1 MHFTVHNNELKE
13 TSSNL
18 STLIQTDIVK
28 VTLAQGKDNIITVQR
43 DTDIWTPFLITD
55 GEYGTFN
62 AVTNFWKSDNG
73 GKIAIYSQSGIT
85 DRNVTI
91 CYIKA
96 AK

>member
-1 MHFTVHNNELKE
+1 MKYELY
-13 TSSNL
+13 SNL

-73 GKIAIYSQSGIT
+73 GKIATCTASCVPSYSQQILET
-85 DRNVTI
+85 TAFAI
-91 CYIKA
+91 
-96 AK
+96 